1 MPACANIAQID
12 NHARQLREAA
22 HQLEQRASHLPTSR
36 AERLRLNATKLHA
49 RQTTPRPAHH
59 HPGDDSMTPALDE
72 RAHIRAAMDRILAG
86 DPQHSNG
93 ALTIVAL
100 AQEAQVPR
108 NARTQRHPDLKND
121 FYAKVKERG
130 QPTDSERR
138 LRKKITKL
146 KELRAAGKEQLTQ
159 LETDIENLVRVV
171 NQLTLENRQLRQ
183 QLATP
188 GPVVRLLPAQP
199 QPPGR

>member
-1 MPACANIAQID
+1 
-12 NHARQLREAA
+12 
-22 HQLEQRASHLPTSR
+22 
-36 AERLRLNATKLHA
+36 
-49 RQTTPRPAHH
+49 
-59 HPGDDSMTPALDE
+59 MTPALDE
-72 RAHIRAAMDRILAG
+72 RARIRAAMDRILSG
-86 DPQHSNG
+86 NCQHSNG

-108 NARTQRHPDLKND
+108 NALTQRHPDLKND

-146 KELRAAGKEQLTQ
+146 KELRAADKEQLTQ
-159 LETDIENLVRVV
+159 LATDVENLVRVV

-188 GPVVRLLPAQP
+188 GRVVRLLPAQP

>member
-1 MPACANIAQID
+1 
-12 NHARQLREAA
+12 
-22 HQLEQRASHLPTSR
+22 
-36 AERLRLNATKLHA
+36 
-49 RQTTPRPAHH
+49 
-59 HPGDDSMTPALDE
+59 MTPALDE
-72 RAHIRAAMDRILAG
+72 RSRIRAATDRILAG
-86 DPQHSNG
+86 TPQHSNG
-93 ALTIVAL
+93 ALTIVAV

-108 NARTQRHPDLKND
+108 NALTQRHPDLKND

-146 KELRAAGKEQLTQ
+146 KELRAADKEQLAQ
-159 LETDIENLVRVV
+159 LATDVENLVRVV

-188 GPVVRLLPAQP
+188 GPIVRLLPT
-199 QPPGR
+199 